1 MGAAIAF
8 DCACSVLQLV
18 RLRRSSA
25 LCGCPSCL
33 ELDQVENNPRVTL
46 LPLRVTDRDKWEKGD
61 DIPRVQ
67 EKIMAKPQ
75 KILCFVQR
83 QRKKRFLLPKDTR
96 KLVVIDEE
104 EPEAPA
110 PSFFL
115 LKRVRYLRQ
124 AVDLAKFLRYFFSMK
139 LLLKLLKLIHQHDIL
154 CTMPW
159 CGCPSCLELDQVENN
174 PRVTL
179 LPLRVTD
186 RDKWEKGDD
195 IPRVQEKI
203 MAKPQKIL
211 CFVQRQR
218 KKRFL
223 LPKDTRK
230 LVVIDEEEP
239 EEPRLSSC
247 SSVWG
252 ICGKLWTSRIFCGT
266 FFQLKLLFHAF
277 FWHFNGMR
285 S

>member
-8 DCACSVLQLV
+8 DCACSVLLSQLV

-33 ELDQVENNPRVTL
+33 RLELDQAENNPRVTL
-46 LPLRVTDRDKWEKGD
+46 LPLRVTDRDQWEKGD

-115 LKRVRYLRQ
+115 FIYLFNIYEVYPVRGPSPI
-124 AVDLAKFLRYFFSMK
+124 AVHGPIAVHSAIFSHLFWTVYFTTQWST
-139 LLLKLLKLIHQHDIL
+139 I
-154 CTMPW
+154 T
-159 CGCPSCLELDQVENN
+159 GPSPIAV
-174 PRVTL
+174 
-179 LPLRVTD
+179 
-186 RDKWEKGDD
+186 
-195 IPRVQEKI
+195 
-203 MAKPQKIL
+203 
-211 CFVQRQR
+211 
-218 KKRFL
+218 
-223 LPKDTRK
+223 
-230 LVVIDEEEP
+230 
-239 EEPRLSSC
+239 
-247 SSVWG
+247 
-252 ICGKLWTSRIFCGT
+252 
-266 FFQLKLLFHAF
+266 HAPITV
-277 FWHFNGMR
+277 HG

>member
-8 DCACSVLQLV
+8 DCTCSVLLSQLV

-33 ELDQVENNPRVTL
+33 ELDQVENTPRVTL

-96 KLVVIDEE
+96 KLVVIVEE

-124 AVDLAKFLRYFFSMK
+124 AVDLAKFLRYFFSDET
-139 LLLKLLKLIHQHDIL
+139 LVE
-154 CTMPW
+154 T
-159 CGCPSCLELDQVENN
+159 LETHPPTRHTLHNAMMWLSVVPGARPGREQPARNTTSTPRNRSGQVG
-174 PRVTL
+174 
-179 LPLRVTD
+179 
-186 RDKWEKGDD
+186 KG
-195 IPRVQEKI
+195 R
-203 MAKPQKIL
+203 
-211 CFVQRQR
+211 
-218 KKRFL
+218 
-223 LPKDTRK
+223 
-230 LVVIDEEEP
+230 
-239 EEPRLSSC
+239 
-247 SSVWG
+247 
-252 ICGKLWTSRIFCGT
+252 
-266 FFQLKLLFHAF
+266 
-277 FWHFNGMR
+277 
-285 S
+285 